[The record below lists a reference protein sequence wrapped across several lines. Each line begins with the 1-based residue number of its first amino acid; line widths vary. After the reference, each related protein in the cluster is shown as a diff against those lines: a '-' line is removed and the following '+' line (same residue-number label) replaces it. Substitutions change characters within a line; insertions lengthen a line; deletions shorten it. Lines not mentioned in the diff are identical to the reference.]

1 MPIAEINRQG
11 LFFEDSGGD
20 GPALVFMHGFLMDH
34 RMFDP
39 QVAAL
44 AANYRCVRWDARG
57 FGQTRW
63 DGEPFSLHDS
73 ARDCIG
79 LMDHLGIDRATLV
92 GMSQGG
98 YCALRV
104 ALRHPDRVRALV
116 LMSTRS
122 GVDEQEA
129 RAGYS
134 ELRDTWVA
142 HGPIDPLL
150 EGLATALLGPRDRV
164 AEAWDTWIPRWKRHS
179 KEQLDHAMN
188 NLLDRDDI
196 DPRLSEIT
204 CPALVTHGTDDS
216 MPMALG
222 EKLAKDLVNC
232 QGFVAIPGGAHAA
245 SMTHPE
251 VIAGPLADFLARYGQ
266 D

>member
-1 MPIAEINRQG
+1 MPIAEINGQG

-20 GPALVFMHGFLMDH
+20 GPALVFLHGFLMDQ

-39 QVAAL
+39 QVESL
-44 AANYRCVRWDARG
+44 APRHRCVRWDARA

-63 DGEPFSLHDS
+63 DGQPFSLYDS
-73 ARDCIG
+73 VSDCVG
-79 LMDHLGIDRATLV
+79 LMDHLGIERATLV

-104 ALRHPDRVRALV
+104 ALRHPERVKALV

-122 GVDEQEA
+122 GIDEEEA
-129 RAGYS
+129 KAGYRQT
-134 ELRDTWVA
+134 RDTWVA
-142 HGPIDPLL
+142 HGPVDPLI

-164 AEAWDTWIPRWKRHS
+164 PDAWDTWIPRWKQHS
-179 KEQLDHAMN
+179 REQLDHAMN
-188 NLLDRDDI
+188 HLLDRDDI

-216 MPMALG
+216 MPIALG
-222 EKLAKDLVNC
+222 EKLANDLIDC

-245 SMTHPE
+245 NMTHPDA
-251 VIAGPLADFLARYGQ
+251 IAAALAEFLDAHA
-266 D
+266 